1 MIIGGLS
8 EVDSKMGIMNSK
20 LGIVG
25 MMTAMR
31 EHDFILPG
39 NGLSVGNALL
49 SPLIWGES
57 LENKHV
63 SFLKV
68 RKLVK
73 YKYPDWLILW
83 LNYNHAAIHLHFI

>member
-49 SPLIWGES
+49 SPLI
-57 LENKHV
+57 
-63 SFLKV
+63 
-68 RKLVK
+68 
-73 YKYPDWLILW
+73 
-83 LNYNHAAIHLHFI
+83 